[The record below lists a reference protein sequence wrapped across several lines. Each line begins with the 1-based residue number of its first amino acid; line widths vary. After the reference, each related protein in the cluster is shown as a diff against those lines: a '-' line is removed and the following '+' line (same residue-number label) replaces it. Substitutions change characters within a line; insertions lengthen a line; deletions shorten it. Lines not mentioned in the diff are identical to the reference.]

1 MNKQCWYNRFTPH
14 KWEGKTL
21 ISGKFLYLVGEKR
34 GGKQMNLERLFK
46 MQKQLDDRIKKEH
59 QLEQTDVYEEKVLAL
74 LVELGE
80 LANETR
86 CFKYWSQKGPSE
98 RTVILE
104 EYVDGVHFILSLG
117 IEKGWTDPV
126 IEKQMTNQT
135 MTQLFLT
142 VYECVLEM
150 KQTDDKKVYDA
161 LFTNFLSLGKAL
173 GFTKDEIV
181 QAYLNKNEKNHVRQ
195 DEGY

>member
-1 MNKQCWYNRFTPH
+1 MS
-14 KWEGKTL
+14 
-21 ISGKFLYLVGEKR
+21 I
-34 GGKQMNLERLFK
+34 ERLFM

-59 QLEQTDVYEEKVLAL
+59 QLEKTDVYEEKVLAL

-98 RTVILE
+98 KDVILE

-117 IEKGWTDPV
+117 LEKGWTCPV
-126 IEKQMTNQT
+126 IAKQVTNQT
-135 MTQLFLT
+135 VTELFLT
-142 VYECVLEM
+142 VYECVLQM
-150 KQTDDKKVYDA
+150 KQTDDKKIYNA
-161 LFTNFLSLGKAL
+161 LFTNFLSLGTAL

-181 QAYLNKNEKNHVRQ
+181 QAYFNKNEKNHVRQ

>member
-1 MNKQCWYNRFTPH
+1 
-14 KWEGKTL
+14 
-21 ISGKFLYLVGEKR
+21 
-34 GGKQMNLERLFK
+34 MNLERLFK

-117 IEKGWTDPV
+117 LEKGWTDPV
-126 IEKQMTNQT
+126 IEKQVTNQT